1 MNYIQMAQI
10 GNVNVE
16 SSENQIILKSN
27 YSDIDLLSTM

>member
-1 MNYIQMAQI
+1 MNYIQIAQI
-10 GNVNVE
+10 GNVNVA